1 MKKIIVKETSQKTYL
16 IYVTVDGI
24 NIACEFANN
33 REEKTIAVNTFL
45 LVYFYDYTKDDIK
58 NIVEEITL

>member
-1 MKKIIVKETSQKTYL
+1 MKKIIVKETSQNTYL

-24 NIACEFANN
+24 NIACEIANN
-33 REEKTIAVNTFL
+33 HEEKIISVNTFL